1 MPKTHDKAMENLDQ
15 KLEAKAEA
23 IKKAEKELKHL
34 KKVLLILR
42 FLVSRKFKFTKL
54 VFSTIYISQA
64 AKSGGD
70 KGDYE
75 KKKKA
80 VQK

>member
-1 MPKTHDKAMENLDQ
+1 MENLDQ

-42 FLVSRKFKFTKL
+42 F
-54 VFSTIYISQA
+54 
-64 AKSGGD
+64 
-70 KGDYE
+70 
-75 KKKKA
+75 
-80 VQK
+80 